1 MGHNPH
7 SWESYPGNNWTKECF
22 VLFPAPSPLPE
33 GGHKMATA
41 EETESKE
48 KKEGMCGKG
57 EVVWAGG
64 EPRAEWEV
72 MEWQ

>member
-1 MGHNPH
+1 
-7 SWESYPGNNWTKECF
+7 
-22 VLFPAPSPLPE
+22 
-33 GGHKMATA
+33 MATA